1 MRDLPPHQ
9 STTDPN
15 DLPRSTSPTI
25 TDPRDASVAEPLP
38 ASRLGMERGYSLS
51 PMYSLILEYN
61 QERGDNL
68 STAAKVSW
76 ILQRP
81 SLKQQDIEL
90 KGDHDSH
97 VAVRLVDSELQPLLR
112 VVTELQTF
120 LDRMAQL
127 IQERTSVFRIDP
139 HEMMTS
145 ALQGC
150 SSRSQLEVAHKIL
163 LKQLLIAQQ
172 TVSKYEAQ
180 YRQME
185 ILLSPIS
192 TVPELHEDFDN
203 IESIDNRMR
212 FMDNMPHHQSQI
224 LPAAQEA
231 LRNRLSWDVICPTLP
246 LPSSSSQPVSLELPQ
261 SQNVQGK
268 KKVDW
273 DDPAPWEGTSTSLEQ
288 GRDLDE
294 GLEPSFGFQTPF
306 KKGTC
311 FFDTSTDGISTTYF
325 STPGPVSTLDVT
337 IGLATLSRTALGENV
352 REYTA
357 SQAGNFPSA
366 AQRTSNLAQ
375 TTTVAPANNSIKN
388 DGPFASTFQS
398 PPNSCRTGR
407 SPAGVLRTLQDYK
420 PKS

>member
-15 DLPRSTSPTI
+15 DLPRSTLPTI
-25 TDPRDASVAEPLP
+25 TDPPDASVAEPLP
-38 ASRLGMERGYSLS
+38 ASRLGMERGYSLL

-90 KGDHDSH
+90 KGDRDSH

-120 LDRMAQL
+120 LDRIAQL

-139 HEMMTS
+139 HETMTS

-150 SSRSQLEVAHKIL
+150 SSCSQLEVAHKIL

-192 TVPELHEDFDN
+192 TLPELHEDFDN
-203 IESIDNRMR
+203 IESVDNRMR
-212 FMDNMPHHQSQI
+212 FMLDNMPHHQSQI
-224 LPAAQEA
+224 LPAAREA
-231 LRNRLSWDVICPTLP
+231 QKRTQLGRHLPYAALTLKFLPASVPGAPPISERAREVESRL
-246 LPSSSSQPVSLELPQ
+246 
-261 SQNVQGK
+261 G
-268 KKVDW
+268 
-273 DDPAPWEGTSTSLEQ
+273 
-288 GRDLDE
+288 
-294 GLEPSFGFQTPF
+294 
-306 KKGTC
+306 
-311 FFDTSTDGISTTYF
+311 
-325 STPGPVSTLDVT
+325 
-337 IGLATLSRTALGENV
+337 
-352 REYTA
+352 
-357 SQAGNFPSA
+357 
-366 AQRTSNLAQ
+366 
-375 TTTVAPANNSIKN
+375 
-388 DGPFASTFQS
+388 
-398 PPNSCRTGR
+398 
-407 SPAGVLRTLQDYK
+407 
-420 PKS
+420 